1 MELVDR
7 VMNNVYETFA
17 DFDLKQ
23 GLRLVAIVGGY
34 VLIRNL
40 AQRELAKRKLQ
51 NHVREDERELSEKR
65 GRDLIDHPEEETV
78 SSTTQFGWGNKTRQR
93 VKKQEEVFTKM
104 VERAQEQ
111 QVQGDNDLEDIED
124 LLED

>member
-1 MELVDR
+1 
-7 VMNNVYETFA
+7 MNNVYETFA